1 MTNCTKC
8 FSYSIKW
15 WPTPIH
21 KTTNCTNSLR
31 CPLKWWPTPIHKN
44 TNCTNSLRCPLK
56 WWPTPIHKITN
67 CTNCLAVESSDGQH
81 PSKRLLSVL
90 TVLAV
95 ESSDGQHPS
104 IRLLIVLMVLRC
116 TVLSVHSS
124 DNLWITDHT
133 RVNHLTAVLEQI
145 AGPVTNRG
153 LDRVTTRMWLAFS
166 FKSSGVSYVNVSLR
180 GSKTLFSFLD
190 LLLPNCINVDIQFSI

>member
-1 MTNCTKC
+1 MMATPIYKITNCTKC
-8 FSYSIKW
+8 LSYSIKW

-31 CPLKWWPTPIHKN
+31 CPLKWWPTPIHK
-44 TNCTNSLRCPLK
+44 
-56 WWPTPIHKITN
+56 ITN
-67 CTNCLAVESSDGQH
+67 CTNCLAVEASDGQH

-104 IRLLIVLMVLRC
+104 IRLIIVLVVLRC
-116 TVLSVHSS
+116 TVLAVHSS

-133 RVNHLTAVLEQI
+133 LVNHLTAVLEQI
-145 AGPVTNRG
+145 AGPVTNRSVG
-153 LDRVTTRMWLAFS
+153 WAHTRMWLPFS

-190 LLLPNCINVDIQFSI
+190 LFLPNCINVDIQISIL

>member
-1 MTNCTKC
+1 MATPIYKITNCTKC

-15 WPTPIH
+15 WPTPIR
-21 KTTNCTNSLR
+21 KT
-31 CPLKWWPTPIHKN
+31 

-67 CTNCLAVESSDGQH
+67 CTNCLAF
-81 PSKRLLSVL
+81 
-90 TVLAV
+90 

-104 IRLLIVLMVLRC
+104 IRLIIVLMVLRC

-133 RVNHLTAVLEQI
+133 RVNHLTAVLELI
-145 AGPVTNRG
+145 VGPVTNRSDG
-153 LDRVTTRMWLAFS
+153 WVSTRMWLPFS

-190 LLLPNCINVDIQFSI
+190 LFLPNCINVDIQFSIS